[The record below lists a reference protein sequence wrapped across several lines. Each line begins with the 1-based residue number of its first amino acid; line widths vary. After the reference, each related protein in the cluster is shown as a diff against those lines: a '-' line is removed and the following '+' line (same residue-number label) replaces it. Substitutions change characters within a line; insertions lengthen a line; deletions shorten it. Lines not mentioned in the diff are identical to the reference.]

1 MKALISL
8 GFALRREYASGYVR
22 LARLR
27 AALAWWW
34 MLRSRRYIV
43 LRNLI
48 VQTPSAI
55 IHLGL
60 VVVSTRGLFI
70 VEPLDAGIAHDLG
83 TTDWTQRATEL
94 SAPND
99 DPVSRC
105 EHQAQEL
112 AELLE
117 ENRSF
122 VSPVLVTVGGLPA
135 ERPANVVHGA
145 ALVDYIR
152 SYRVEVFSHRRLEQ
166 IVTQISAHAPAQLQA
181 AA

>member
-8 GFALRREYASGYVR
+8 GFSVRREYASVFVR

-43 LRNLI
+43 LRNLA
-48 VQTPSAI
+48 VQTPSAL

-70 VEPLDAGIAHDLG
+70 IEPLDAGIAHDLG
-83 TTDWTQRATEL
+83 STDWAARAMPD
-94 SAPND
+94 AAND
-99 DPVSRC
+99 DPIDRC

-122 VSPVLVTVGGLPA
+122 VSPVLVTVSHLPA
-135 ERPANVVHGA
+135 ERPANLVHGPELA
-145 ALVDYIR
+145 EYIR
-152 SYRVEVFSHRRLEQ
+152 SYRVEVFSPRRLQQ
-166 IVTQISAHAPAQLQA
+166 IVTQLSGQPPAQLKTA
-181 AA
+181 A